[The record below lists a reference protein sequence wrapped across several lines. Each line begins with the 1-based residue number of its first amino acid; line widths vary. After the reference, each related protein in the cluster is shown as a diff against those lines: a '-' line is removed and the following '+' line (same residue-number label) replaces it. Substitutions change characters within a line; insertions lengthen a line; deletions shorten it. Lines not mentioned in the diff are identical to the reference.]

1 MHVHYLQPRL
11 PEVADMP
18 HLHVQAAV
26 SAIALQPHRCRW
38 LGLSLLVSQD
48 GSMLVSR
55 NKAFIKRLTYLEDCQ
70 TNQSVDSE

>member
-1 MHVHYLQPRL
+1 
-11 PEVADMP
+11 MP

-26 SAIALQPHRCRW
+26 SAIALQPYRCRW

-55 NKAFIKRLTYLEDCQ
+55 NKAFIMGHTYLEDCQ
-70 TNQSVDSE
+70 TNKFVDSD